1 MTMATE
7 DAVIHDE
14 QLDKKK
20 IRLISFISF
29 LFGFSQAIL
38 LYVMSFYF
46 KTATGTE
53 NVGIFY
59 TVSYIIVLI
68 ILLNLHKLVWK
79 IGKSNVF
86 YFSLLAKIVLVFFL
100 TLIPPSYLSIL
111 LLMGYIIFTSLEWT
125 NLDVIL
131 ESFSKDQLS
140 GRIRGIHLTVFNLGF
155 LLGPFISTKILEGL
169 NFQGIFALILIFN
182 AVAFSLALIGLRS
195 VNHEFSQ
202 KLKVSE
208 VVKKVFQRK
217 DVMGIYY
224 ISFVLEFFFALMVI
238 FTPLYLLDIGFSWDK
253 IGIIFTIM
261 LVPFVLL
268 QYPAGILADKK
279 LGEKEMIIAALLI
292 MAGSTLSV
300 YFIQSLSVLVWGAA
314 LFATRIGAA
323 LIEILRDSYFYKK
336 IDGHDVDLINFMRTS
351 TPVAYILSTA
361 MSTIFI
367 LVFSL
372 KFAFI
377 LVALVVLSALY
388 PAFKL
393 RDNPSEKELG
403 APVV

>member
-1 MTMATE
+1 MSFATK
-7 DAVIHDE
+7 AVIHDE

-20 IRLISFISF
+20 IKLISFISF

-46 KTATGTE
+46 KSATGSE

-68 ILLNLHKLVWK
+68 ILLNLHKLVKK

-86 YFSLLAKIVLVFFL
+86 LFSLMAKIILVFFL
-100 TLIPPSYLSIL
+100 TLLPPSILSLL
-111 LLMGYIIFTSLEWT
+111 LLMGYIIFSSLEWV

-131 ESFSKDQLS
+131 ESFSQDQLS

-155 LLGPFISTKILEGL
+155 LLGPFLSTKILESM
-169 NFQGIFALILIFN
+169 NFQGIFAVVLIFN
-182 AVAFSLALIGLRS
+182 AVVFSLALIGLRG
-195 VNHEFSQ
+195 VNHEFNQ
-202 KLKVSE
+202 RLKVSE
-208 VVKKVFQRK
+208 LVKKFFRRK

-238 FTPLYLLDIGFSWDK
+238 YTPLYLLDLGFSWDK
-253 IGIIFTIM
+253 IGIIFTMM

-279 LGEKEMIIAALLI
+279 IGEKEMIIIALLI
-292 MAGSTLSV
+292 MAASTLGI
-300 YFIQSLSVLVWGAA
+300 YFIHSQSILVWGVA

-336 IDGHDVDLINFMRTS
+336 IDGHDVDIINFMRTS
-351 TPVAYILSTA
+351 MPVAYIVSTA
-361 MSTIFI
+361 MSTFFI
-367 LVFSL
+367 LFFSIKL
-372 KFAFI
+372 AFI
-377 LVALVVLSALY
+377 LVALVVATALY

-393 RDNPSEKELG
+393 EDNKSERELAG
-403 APVV
+403 

>member
-1 MTMATE
+1 MATE